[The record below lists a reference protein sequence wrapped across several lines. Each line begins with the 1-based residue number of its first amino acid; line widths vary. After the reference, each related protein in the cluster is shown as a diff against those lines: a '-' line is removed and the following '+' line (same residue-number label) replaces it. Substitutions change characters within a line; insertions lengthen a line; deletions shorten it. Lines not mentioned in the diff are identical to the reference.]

1 MHLSGRSIIFTW
13 YWSYSYSAW
22 QHHCVTSFKR
32 RERKKPANPSIAH
45 WQQPCEFM
53 LLTLWWSAEW
63 IQGKPWVGQPLPWFV
78 AGTWS
83 LFTHSISELI
93 SACWS
98 PALWCH
104 CAQTTGMPPPRGE
117 GRRGIYCLRL
127 KPLAFWFWIGPCC
140 GWHWVSNL
148 QLLQALCCG
157 SITSLWVNVPALP
170 LTCCSSLGLLLFNLF
185 HPPFP
190 LL

>member
-63 IQGKPWVGQPLPWFV
+63 IQGKPWVGQPIPWFV

-83 LFTHSISELI
+83 LFTHSISRCLLI
-93 SACWS
+93 TCSVMSLCTDHWDAAPPGGGEERYLLPETEAPCLLVLDRPLLWLALGLKSA
-98 PALWCH
+98 AL
-104 CAQTTGMPPPRGE
+104 TG
-117 GRRGIYCLRL
+117 IVLWFYH
-127 KPLAFWFWIGPCC
+127 KPL
-140 GWHWVSNL
+140 S
-148 QLLQALCCG
+148 
-157 SITSLWVNVPALP
+157 
-170 LTCCSSLGLLLFNLF
+170 
-185 HPPFP
+185 
-190 LL
+190 